1 MLVYT
6 LFTLLNLIH
15 KGEYW
20 VNYSSNLF
28 IRVNYDCNLPLN
40 MV

>member
-15 KGEYW
+15 KGE
-20 VNYSSNLF
+20 
-28 IRVNYDCNLPLN
+28 IRGNISFSALIRGK
-40 MV
+40 